1 MIPHVLRNTSCYSS
15 CPPINPKN
23 QVNTIPQYKTE
34 LHLHEI
40 EIAIRERE
48 RFQAATWA
56 KPQVRISSVAE
67 PERLP
72 TNHHEPNALSP
83 STSTQV
89 APATRHHLR
98 HHSLLYPSPLRL
110 RSLQQPRWRS
120 RARRQVLPS
129 STTSDAVSCLLLC
142 RSHLPHCLYRT
153 MRRRRATAGCW
164 LIRSGRGSV
173 REWGWRWTG
182 KVTEGEEVRVVAVA
196 EMTTRMTFE

>member
-1 MIPHVLRNTSCYSS
+1 MPVPSKRDPTCAPEHLLLFVVPARNRNSH
-15 CPPINPKN
+15 PGKGAVP
-23 QVNTIPQYKTE
+23 
-34 LHLHEI
+34 
-40 EIAIRERE
+40 R
-48 RFQAATWA
+48 
-56 KPQVRISSVAE
+56 
-67 PERLP
+67 
-72 TNHHEPNALSP
+72 NHHEPNALSP